1 MENLISS
8 GKIDGKTTYINL
20 NKAKIQG
27 GEIGLK
33 WVLDNLFA
41 NAEYVYSKAQN
52 KETKLDTPYRPRQTY
67 TLTVGYDDGLYG
79 VNAAVVARS
88 KANTSSANIKVRG
101 YATVDLNAF
110 GISAQM

>member
-79 VNAAVVARS
+79 VNAAVVARKKQIQALLILKFRLCNS
-88 KANTSSANIKVRG
+88 
-101 YATVDLNAF
+101 
-110 GISAQM
+110 

>member
-1 MENLISS
+1 
-8 GKIDGKTTYINL
+8 
-20 NKAKIQG
+20 
-27 GEIGLK
+27 GLK

-88 KANTSSANIKVRG
+88 KANTSSANIKVPG

-110 GISAQM
+110 WNISSNVKFFTNIQNIGDVENIVVNDFGSEYING